1 MNSKKFSSLSNTQ
14 SDLTRQVRQ
23 ATAIRERLKL
33 AETSAKKHGWVTR
46 TPNEMLD
53 RFKENAR
60 RDGEL

>member
-1 MNSKKFSSLSNTQ
+1 MSSKTVSSRSDTQ
-14 SDLTRQVRQ
+14 SDLIRQVRKIK
-23 ATAIRERLKL
+23 AIRERLKL